1 MVNMVNIKTRQSRFQ
16 ACCCTMLALLCSN
29 VTSQNCLHD
38 CRVFTVLSH
47 TWMPPPTNRGRKT
60 SNICR
65 KCSSLCSLAAVQ
77 HGFLIKNAS
86 HVRSDKWERDE
97 TCHNRLLFFF
107 FFLFPFRTVTCWH
120 STSQPIT
127 RGGANTGRAAWGA
140 RCSRLRGCAPPRATP
155 TSLSWAASWTTST
168 SRSPTVACRFS
179 LLWVQL
185 FPVWPADTYL
195 QRHVTRTRLTAGSDL
210 AHSGISCRWK
220 VEKGRREGDVFV
232 PLQALSLF

>member
-1 MVNMVNIKTRQSRFQ
+1 MVNVVYQDQAGRFQ
-16 ACCCTMLALLCSN
+16 VCCCTMLALLY
-29 VTSQNCLHD
+29 QNANLQSCLHG
-38 CRVFTVLSH
+38 CRVFLMLSR
-47 TWMPPPTNRGRKT
+47 NRGRKT
-60 SNICR
+60 FNICR
-65 KCSSLCSLAAVQ
+65 RCPGLCSLAAVQ

-97 TCHNRLLFFF
+97 TYHNRLFIFFP
-107 FFLFPFRTVTCWH
+107 LFPFRTVTCWH

-168 SRSPTVACRFS
+168 SRSPTVARRFS

-185 FPVWPADTYL
+185 FPVWPADTYM
-195 QRHVTRTRLTAGSDL
+195 QRQVTRTRLTAGSDL